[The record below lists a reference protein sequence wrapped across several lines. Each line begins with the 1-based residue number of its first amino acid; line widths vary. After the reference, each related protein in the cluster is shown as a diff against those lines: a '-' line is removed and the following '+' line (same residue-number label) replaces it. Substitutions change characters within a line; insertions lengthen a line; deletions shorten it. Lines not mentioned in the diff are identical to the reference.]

1 MQAEN
6 ANSVSEGEEENEEM
20 NKNTTM
26 RSRSPKSTKFATE
39 EIEDIQKEIQQIT
52 KKIEH
57 EKINLRICGEKYEK
71 KFNSYIELQGKPFPS
86 SKYQK

>member
-26 RSRSPKSTKFATE
+26 RSRSPKSTKFVTE
-39 EIEDIQKEIQQIT
+39 EIEDIQEEI
-52 KKIEH
+52 
-57 EKINLRICGEKYEK
+57 
-71 KFNSYIELQGKPFPS
+71 
-86 SKYQK
+86 